1 MKIVIT
7 DRDTVTSG
15 DLSLDSLERFGEV
28 VSYGLTSAGQLIER
42 IADADVVLCNKTQI
56 TAEVMDAC
64 PKLRY
69 VGLFATGYNNIDVVH
84 AREKSITVCNAGEYS
99 SDAVAQLTFAM
110 LLELCTSLSRYSAYT
125 SSGGWITSPV
135 FSAFIHPQRE
145 LAGMTLGIVGCG
157 SIGRRVARIAGA
169 FGMKVL
175 VYTRTPEKCPDMEC
189 VTFDELL
196 GRSDAVTVHCPLTEA
211 TAGLF
216 NADAFA
222 KMKQGAF
229 FINTSRGGVV
239 NEPALREALDSGKLG
254 GAALDVLAT
263 EPMSAECPLLGA
275 KNLIITPHVA
285 WAPLET
291 RQRLLGIVESNIE
304 GWLRGEPRNVVS

>member
-28 VSYGLTSAGQLIER
+28 VSYGLTAPDQLIER
-42 IADADVVLCNKTQI
+42 IADADAVLCNKTQI

-64 PKLRY
+64 PNLRY

-84 AREKSITVCNAGEYS
+84 AGKKGVTVCNAGEYS

-110 LLELCTSLSRYSAYT
+110 LLELCTSLSKYSAYT

-157 SIGRRVARIAGA
+157 SIGRRVARIAEA
-169 FGMKVL
+169 FGMTVL
-175 VYTRTPEKCPDMEC
+175 VYTRTLEKCPEMEC
-189 VTFDELL
+189 VSFDELL
-196 GRSDAVTVHCPLTEA
+196 SRADAVTVHCPLTEA

-216 NADAFA
+216 NSDAFG

-239 NEPALREALDSGKLG
+239 DEPALREALDSGKLG

-263 EPMSAECPLLGA
+263 EPMSAGCPLQGA

-291 RQRLLGIVESNIE
+291 RQRLLGIVEGNIE
-304 GWLRGEPRNVVS
+304 AWLKGEPRNVVS

>member
-28 VSYGLTSAGQLIER
+28 VSYGLTAPDQLIER
-42 IADADVVLCNKTQI
+42 IADADAVLCNKTQI

-84 AREKSITVCNAGEYS
+84 ARRKGVTVCNAGEYS
-99 SDAVAQLTFAM
+99 SDAVAQLTFAL
-110 LLELCTSLSRYSAYT
+110 LLELCTSLSKYSAYT
-125 SSGGWITSPV
+125 SSGGWVTSPV

-157 SIGRRVARIAGA
+157 SIGRRVARIAEA
-169 FGMKVL
+169 FGMTVL
-175 VYTRTPEKCPDMEC
+175 VYTRTPEKCADMEC
-189 VTFDELL
+189 VSLDELL
-196 GRSDAVTVHCPLTEA
+196 NRSDAVTVHCPLTEA

-216 NADAFA
+216 NADTFT

-239 NEPALREALDSGKLG
+239 NEPALREALESGKLG
-254 GAALDVLAT
+254 GAALDVLAV
-263 EPMSAECPLLGA
+263 EPMSADCPLIGA
-275 KNLIITPHVA
+275 KNLIVTPHVA

-291 RQRLLGIVESNIE
+291 RQRLLGIVESNIDC
-304 GWLRGEPRNVVS
+304 WLRGEPRNVVS

>member
-28 VSYGLTSAGQLIER
+28 ISYGLTSPEELVER
-42 IADADVVLCNKTQI
+42 IADADAVLCNKTQI
-56 TAEVMDAC
+56 TAAVMDAC

-84 AREKSITVCNAGEYS
+84 AAKKGITVCNAGEYS
-99 SDAVAQLTFAM
+99 SDAVAQLTFAL
-110 LLELCTSLSRYSAYT
+110 LLELCTSLSKYAGYT

-145 LAGMTLGIVGCG
+145 LSGMTLGVVGHG
-157 SIGRRVARIAGA
+157 SIGRRVERIARA

-175 VYTRTPEKCPDMEC
+175 VYTRTPGKSEDTEY
-189 VTFDELL
+189 VSFDELL
-196 GRSDAVTVHCPLTEA
+196 SRSDAVTVHCPLTDA
-211 TAGLF
+211 TAKLF
-216 NADAFA
+216 NGESFA

-229 FINTSRGGVV
+229 FVNTSRGGVV
-239 NEPALREALDSGKLG
+239 DEPALRDALDSGRLG

-263 EPMSAECPLLGA
+263 EPMSADCPLIGA
-275 KNLIITPHVA
+275 ENLIITPHVA

-291 RQRLLGIVESNIE
+291 RQRLLGIVENNIE
-304 GWLRGEPRNVVS
+304 CWLRGEPVNVVS

>member
-28 VSYGLTSAGQLIER
+28 ISYGLTAPHELVER
-42 IADADVVLCNKTQI
+42 IADADAVLCNKTQI

-84 AREKSITVCNAGEYS
+84 AAKKGITVCNAGEYS
-99 SDAVAQLTFAM
+99 SDAVAQLTFAL
-110 LLELCTSLSRYSAYT
+110 LLELCTSLSRYAQYT

-145 LAGMTLGIVGCG
+145 LSGMTLGIVGHG
-157 SIGRRVARIAGA
+157 SIGRRVERIAGA

-175 VYTRTPEKCPDMEC
+175 VYTRTPGKVDDTEY
-189 VTFDELL
+189 VSLDELL
-196 GRSDAVTVHCPLTEA
+196 SRSDAVTVHCPLNEA
-211 TAGLF
+211 TAKLF
-216 NADAFA
+216 NAETFA
-222 KMKQGAF
+222 KMKPGAF

-239 NEPALREALDSGKLG
+239 DEPALREALDSGKLG
-254 GAALDVLAT
+254 GAALDVLAV
-263 EPMSAECPLLGA
+263 EPMNADCPLIGA
-275 KNLIITPHVA
+275 KNLIVTPHVA

-291 RQRLLGIVESNIE
+291 RQRLLSIVENNIDCWLE
-304 GWLRGEPRNVVS
+304 GKPVNVVS

>member
-28 VSYGLTSAGQLIER
+28 VSYGLTAPDQIVER
-42 IADADVVLCNKTQI
+42 IADADAVLCNKTQI

-64 PKLRY
+64 PGLRY

-84 AREKSITVCNAGEYS
+84 AREKGITVCNAGEYS

-157 SIGRRVARIAGA
+157 SIGRRVARIAEA

-175 VYTRTPEKCPDMEC
+175 VHTRTPEKCPDMEC
-189 VTFDELL
+189 VPFDELL
-196 GRSDAVTVHCPLTEA
+196 SRADAVTVHCPLTDA

-222 KMKQGAF
+222 RMKQGAF
-229 FINTSRGGVV
+229 FVNTSRGGVV

-254 GAALDVLAT
+254 GAALDVLAV
-263 EPMSAECPLLGA
+263 EPMSADCPLIGA

-304 GWLRGEPRNVVS
+304 GWLKGEPRNVVS

>member
-28 VSYGLTSAGQLIER
+28 VSYGLTPAEKLVER
-42 IADADVVLCNKTQI
+42 IADADAVLCNKTQI

-64 PKLRY
+64 PRLRY

-84 AREKSITVCNAGEYS
+84 AAKKGITVCNAGEYS
-99 SDAVAQLTFAM
+99 SDAVAQLTFAL
-110 LLELCTSLSRYSAYT
+110 LLELCTSISKYAQYT

-145 LAGMTLGIVGCG
+145 LSGMTLGIVGHG
-157 SIGRRVARIAGA
+157 SIGRRVERIAKA
-169 FGMKVL
+169 FGMRVL
-175 VYTRTPEKCPDMEC
+175 VYTRTPGRSADTEY
-189 VTFDELL
+189 VSLDELL
-196 GRSDAVTVHCPLTEA
+196 SMSDAVTVHCPLTDA
-211 TAGLF
+211 TAKLF
-216 NADAFA
+216 GADAFG

-239 NEPALREALDSGKLG
+239 DEPALKEALDSGRLG
-254 GAALDVLAT
+254 GAALDVLAV
-263 EPMSAECPLLGA
+263 EPMSEGCPLIGA

-291 RQRLLGIVESNIE
+291 RQRLLGIVENNIE
-304 GWLRGEPRNVVS
+304 CWLRGEPVNVVS

>member
-28 VSYGLTSAGQLIER
+28 VSYGLTAPEQLIER
-42 IADADVVLCNKTQI
+42 IADADAVLCNKTQI

-84 AREKSITVCNAGEYS
+84 AAKKGITVCNAGEYS

-125 SSGGWITSPV
+125 ASGGWVTSPV

-145 LAGMTLGIVGCG
+145 IAGMTLGIVGCG
-157 SIGRRVARIAGA
+157 SIGRRVARVAAA

-189 VTFDELL
+189 VSFDELL
-196 GRSDAVTVHCPLTEA
+196 SRSDAVTVHCPLTDA
-211 TAGLF
+211 TAGMF
-216 NADAFA
+216 NAEAFG

-229 FINTSRGGVV
+229 FVNTSRGGVV
-239 NEPALREALDSGKLG
+239 NEPALREALDSGRLG
-254 GAALDVLAT
+254 GAALDVLAV
-263 EPMSAECPLLGA
+263 EPMRADCPLLGA

-304 GWLRGEPRNVVS
+304 GWLKGEPRNVVS